1 MFTAEN
7 SGGHKRTIRNV
18 SKPSNP
24 YQEKPYERTQWFLDP
39 GAILLAAGIITAFTL
54 VILSFVFPAEAVS
67 RVLPQDDSSITPS
80 RVREGSLLFKDV
92 NSGQLVAAPQLHT
105 DVKIEITGMVAFAR
119 VIQEFENPGDEWL
132 EGVYVFP
139 LPEDAAVSHLTMDV
153 GDRVIEGVIKER
165 EEAKKIY
172 TKAKKEGKKASLLEQ
187 ERPNIFM
194 MSVANIGPH
203 ETIRVELEYQQT
215 VRLDNGVFSL
225 RFPTVVGPR
234 YIPGQQTE
242 TENRFDEFDLTG
254 WAFATN
260 EV

>member
-1 MFTAEN
+1 MLTAN
-7 SGGHKRTIRNV
+7 DFGNHKRQKRSFKQTLSSYWDPGIFLIAAFLVTSFIFVVLSIMFPAQAESSMLPQNETHM
-18 SKPSNP
+18 KPS
-24 YQEKPYERTQWFLDP
+24 
-39 GAILLAAGIITAFTL
+39 G
-54 VILSFVFPAEAVS
+54 
-67 RVLPQDDSSITPS
+67 
-80 RVREGSLLFKDV
+80 VREGSLLFKSV
-92 NSGQLVAAPQLHT
+92 KSGQYVSAPQLST
-105 DVKIEITGMVAFAR
+105 DVKIEITGMVAYAR

-165 EEAKKIY
+165 EEAKKVY
-172 TKAKKEGKKASLLEQ
+172 SQAKKEGKKASLLEQ

-203 ETIRVELEYQQT
+203 EVIKVELEYQQT
-215 VRLDNGVFSL
+215 VHLDNGLFSL

-242 TENRFDEFDLTG
+242 NEKRIDEFDSTC
-254 WAFATN
+254 WACPTT
-260 EV
+260 